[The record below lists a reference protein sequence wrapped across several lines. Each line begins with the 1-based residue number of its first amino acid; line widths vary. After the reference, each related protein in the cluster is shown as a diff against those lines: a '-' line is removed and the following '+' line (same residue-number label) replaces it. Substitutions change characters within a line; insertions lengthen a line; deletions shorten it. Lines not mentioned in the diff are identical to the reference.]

1 MTEPS
6 GEPFSGTWP
15 RAGMTLSGI
24 AYRRQPLA
32 PRTSVTGCSPLLP
45 TPRASLNEM
54 RTTKRTPSQEAG
66 KHGKYLTTEL
76 LSLLPTPS
84 ATEYGNN
91 QSPSPNAAVR
101 PSLPGVLK
109 PLSTPVEQD
118 GKNATAPSQ
127 QARKTPGLPTALR
140 LLRTPI
146 AAPHNQ
152 PGANGGENRKELV
165 SLLESSGPSTS
176 PPSGDGSAPSDGLLE
191 NPCFRE
197 WLLGAP
203 AGWSDPD
210 YPLSATEFKSRP
222 PTSWDGL

>member
-1 MTEPS
+1 
-6 GEPFSGTWP
+6 
-15 RAGMTLSGI
+15 MTLSGT

-66 KHGKYLTTEL
+66 THGKYLTTEL

-91 QSPSPNAAVR
+91 QSPSPNAAIR
-101 PSLPGVLK
+101 PSQ
-109 PLSTPVEQD
+109 EMR
-118 GKNATAPSQ
+118 N
-127 QARKTPGLPTALR
+127 TPGLPTTLR
-140 LLRTPI
+140 MLRTPT

-165 SLLESSGPSTS
+165 QLLPSPMAADATRGSTTYGRGNPMLRGALLESSGPNTS
-176 PPSGDGSAPSDGLLE
+176 PPSADGNTPSDGLLE

-203 AGWSDPD
+203 EGWSDPD
-210 YPLSATEFKSRP
+210 CPLSVTEFRSKP
-222 PTSWDGL
+222 DTSWDA